1 MSRISIIRELMV
13 KTENEKL
20 LYFLFPDAD
29 EVEDYGKSAM
39 DLERINRDIGVYSGG
54 EQILC
59 RVAMDIWGEYGNT
72 KLFDIC
78 RRLDSKNFVAVME
91 ALVHFRGL

>member
-1 MSRISIIRELMV
+1 MSRIDIIRKLM
-13 KTENEKL
+13 TSTGNDKL

-29 EVEDYGKSAM
+29 AVEDYGSFSM
-39 DLERINRDIGVYSGG
+39 DLERVNANIGVYSGG

-59 RVAMDIWGEYGNT
+59 RVAMDIWGEYGDA

-78 RRLDSKNFVAVME
+78 RRLDGENFLAVLT
-91 ALVHFRGL
+91 ALAEWRAL